1 MNKIKSLFELN
12 VQQEKVSVLFPLLRA
27 ANHFSVYV
35 YGPFKVK
42 ISGELISYYNMHSA
56 KWTKPSVKMIFK

>member
-56 KWTKPSVKMIFK
+56 K